1 MKLRLERKTFKVGE
15 EIEVP
20 DYSFNHAYGS
30 VDGDS
35 ISVLY
40 LVPSSIDDAKKAM
53 APKSQRSFWG
63 A

>member
-1 MKLRLERKTFKVGE
+1 MRVRLERKTFKIGE

-30 VDGDS
+30 VDGEN

-40 LVPSSIDDAKKAM
+40 LVPSTIEDAQKAM
-53 APKSQRSFWG
+53 APKSQKERP
-63 A
+63 